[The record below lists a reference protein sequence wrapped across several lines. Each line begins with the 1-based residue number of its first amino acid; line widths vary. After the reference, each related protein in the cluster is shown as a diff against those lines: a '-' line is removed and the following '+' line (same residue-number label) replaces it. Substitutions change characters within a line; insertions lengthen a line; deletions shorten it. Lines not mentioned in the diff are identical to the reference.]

1 MNPFKILIFAVV
13 VNSVFA
19 GDASEDVNS
28 DADAA
33 RNQKEV
39 KMLEAF
45 CGSILPFSM
54 ASCMQLADKRLDENS
69 AFYDRQKGLAALQKV
84 CDSKDE
90 RDSKLACTKLACESG
105 ESRECL
111 NAAKYYQVLL
121 VGGVAASSLFQKGCN
136 ERGGT
141 DCLYAKFFDRAR
153 DGMTDEYVQKMK
165 KYLKKACDT
174 GEKEGCKEFEKLR
187 EL

>member
-13 VNSVFA
+13 VNLAFA
-19 GDASEDVNS
+19 GDASKDINLT
-28 DADAA
+28 ADAA

-39 KMLEAF
+39 KMLETL
-45 CGSILPFSM
+45 CGSIFPFSM
-54 ASCMQLADKRLDENS
+54 ASCMQLADKRLDENN
-69 AFYDRQKGLAALQKV
+69 AFYDRQNGLAALQKV
-84 CDSKDE
+84 CVSKDE

-111 NAAKYYQVLL
+111 NVAKYYQVLL
-121 VGGVAASSLFQKGCN
+121 VGGVAASAFFQKSCD
-136 ERGGT
+136 ERGGM
-141 DCLYAKFFDRAR
+141 DCLYAKFFDKAR
-153 DGMTDEYVQKMK
+153 DRMTDEYVQKMK
-165 KYLKKACDT
+165 KYLKKACDA